1 MRSFKALGALLTY
14 PNEDLIAALPEIRE
28 ALAAEGVCDLSAI
41 EPLLAHLGGGDLL
54 DLQDAYVMQFDR
66 TRSLSL
72 HLYEHVWGEARERGQ
87 AMVRLQTVYG
97 LHGFEAAEGE
107 LPDFLPLFCEFLS
120 LVNEKAA
127 RVLLSDAAA
136 VIETLRQRL
145 ARRGSPYAGVMA
157 ALVALAARAP
167 DRAMLEQIAKGA
179 LPDDDSLEA
188 LDRAWEEEPVTFGPG
203 DAARAAPAPNPSAA
217 A

>member
-1 MRSFKALGALLTY
+1 MRSFKTLGALLTY
-14 PNEDLIAALPEIRE
+14 PTDDLIAALPEIRDV
-28 ALAAEGVCDLSAI
+28 LAAEGACDLAAI
-41 EPLLAHLGGGDLL
+41 EPLLAYLAGGDLL

-66 TRSLSL
+66 VRSLSL

-120 LVNEKAA
+120 LIKEEAA

-136 VIETLRQRL
+136 VIETLRERL
-145 ARRGSPYAGVMA
+145 ARRGSPYAGAMA

-167 DRAMLEQIAKGA
+167 DRAVLEQIAKGA
-179 LPDDDSLEA
+179 RPDDDSLEA

-203 DAARAAPAPNPSAA
+203 DAARAVPAPNPSAVA
-217 A
+217 